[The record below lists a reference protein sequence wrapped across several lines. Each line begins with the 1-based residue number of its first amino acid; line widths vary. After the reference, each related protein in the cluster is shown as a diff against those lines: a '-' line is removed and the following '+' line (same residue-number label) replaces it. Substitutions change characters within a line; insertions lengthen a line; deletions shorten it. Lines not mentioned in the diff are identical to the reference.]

1 VTQPLFPERATD
13 HNSPLTD
20 GLQSKLLEALSSGL
34 KPRYVALSCGV
45 APKTL
50 YAWLDSGAKRD
61 ALQPY
66 RAFTI
71 AWVQEE
77 ARLQRRHLEIWQA
90 GGFGAKESQ
99 QFLERRWP
107 HIWGKD
113 AQNDYEPLQPQAS
126 NAEELEH
133 LELILEDPA
142 AYGLLEL
149 FAKHDRLT
157 TKERAQLA
165 APPALPG

>member
-1 VTQPLFPERATD
+1 MTQPLFPERATD
-13 HNSPLTD
+13 RHSPLTAK
-20 GLQSKLLEALSSGL
+20 LQERLLEALSSGL

-77 ARLQRRHLEIWQA
+77 AKLQRHHLQIWQA

-107 HIWGKD
+107 NIWGKD
-113 AQNDYEPLQPQAS
+113 APVDYEPLQPTAS
-126 NAEELEH
+126 NEEELEQ

-149 FAKHDRLT
+149 FIRHDRLT
-157 TKERAQLA
+157 AKEREQLA